1 MTDADIES
9 RFALVPDRGAGGW
22 LIYDST
28 SGRCVK
34 TRSDGRGYLC
44 CTIDGK
50 TYKAHTIACIIANG
64 PRPKGHIA
72 DHIYGDKLSLNPFH
86 LEWVSKSE
94 NVRRA
99 HKAGRMSRPIKRAV
113 KCHRKEL
120 PNRWPSTSQAA
131 KYFKC
136 SPGTIASALT
146 GKSKSARG
154 YKWSY
159 V

>member
-1 MTDADIES
+1 MTDKEIRKRIGHAYIGSGIHQFWDIKKRVYLQS
-9 RFALVPDRGAGGW
+9 
-22 LIYDST
+22 
-28 SGRCVK
+28 
-34 TRSDGRGYLC
+34 RSDGRGYRC
-44 CTIDGK
+44 ITVDGK
-50 TYKAHTIACIIANG
+50 TYKRHTLICIIKNG
-64 PRPKGHIA
+64 PRKPGQIA
-72 DHIYGDKLSLNPFH
+72 DHIDGDKTNDNPLN

-99 HKAGRMSRPIKRAV
+99 HASGRMAATKKRAV

-159 V
+159 A

>member
-1 MTDADIES
+1 MTDAEIRK
-9 RFALVPDRGAGGW
+9 RFNISQVFGIIVL
-22 LIYDST
+22 YDT
-28 SGRCVK
+28 K
-34 TRSDGRGYLC
+34 KHKHIWPRSDGRKYQC
-44 CTIDGK
+44 CTIDGR
-50 TYKAHTIACIIANG
+50 TYKLHTLVCIIKHG
-64 PRPKGHIA
+64 PRPPGHIA
-72 DHIYGDKLSLNPFH
+72 DHRNGDKDDNYPSN

-99 HKAGRMSRPIKRAV
+99 HKSGRMSKPIKRAV